1 MTRPRLILVT
11 LGRLTF
17 EADLGARL
25 AAEATARLAARDD
38 IELVRHEPLV
48 IEAPDAEA
56 AIAAIRAADPD
67 GVILLNATFALGIL
81 AQAIARAIDQPILLW
96 AFTEPAEQTGKL
108 RLNSLVGA
116 HVNASNLFKNGRRAS
131 TLYAAGDDPAA
142 AEAIARF
149 GRVAALARVLRRA
162 KIARIGG
169 YAPGFDNLNVTPAA
183 LKSAIGTDLVDL
195 ELGQLVG
202 AARGR
207 SDDAPNAAA
216 DFDDISELSPAQVG
230 KYNALVAG
238 IEDLRAQGGYDAV
251 TIKCWGDLAEQYGIA
266 GCGAA
271 AWLNGHGRVVA
282 CEGDVNG
289 ALSLMIARGLSGT
302 PGFLTDI
309 VSVDGVANTAL
320 LWHIGCAG
328 TCLAAPGQPRKLFS
342 HFAAGKGVTAGFT
355 LAPGPITLLRLGDDG
370 HGAFRLLAATGECE
384 PMELTIRGTI
394 ARVRFAGS
402 AQGFLAE
409 LLDKGWEHHL
419 VMAYGDLRADLA
431 LLAQTLNV
439 PLTVL

>member
-1 MTRPRLILVT
+1 MTLPRLLLIT
-11 LGRLTF
+11 LARLTF

-25 AAEATARLAARDD
+25 AAEAAARLAARDD
-38 IELVRHEPLV
+38 IELIRHEPLV
-48 IEAPDAEA
+48 IEAADAEA
-56 AIAAIRAADPD
+56 AVAAIRAADPD
-67 GVILLNATFALGIL
+67 GVILLNATFALGSL
-81 AQAIARAIDQPILLW
+81 AQAIARAVDQPILLW

-116 HVNASNLFKNGRRAS
+116 HVNASNLFKQGRRAS

-142 AEAIARF
+142 AESIARF
-149 GRVAALARVLRRA
+149 GRVAALTRGLRRS

-183 LKSAIGTDLVDL
+183 LKAGIGAELVDL
-195 ELGQLVG
+195 PLSALID
-202 AARGR
+202 AARAR
-207 SDDAPNAAA
+207 IPDAANAAG
-216 DFDDISELSPAQVG
+216 DFDDISELSPVQVE
-230 KYNALVAG
+230 KYNGLVAG
-238 IEDLRAQGGYDAV
+238 IEAMRAAGGYDAV

-266 GCGAA
+266 GCGAVS
-271 AWLNGHGRVVA
+271 WLNGRDAIVG

-289 ALSLMIARGLSGT
+289 ALSLMIARHLSGR

-309 VSVDGVANTAL
+309 VSVNGPANTAL

-342 HFAAGKGVTAGFT
+342 HFAAGKGVTAGFI

-370 HGAFRLLAATGECE
+370 HGTFRLLAAAGECV
-384 PMELTIRGTI
+384 PIELSIRGTI
-394 ARVRFAGS
+394 ALVRFGNS
-402 AQGFLAE
+402 ASGFLTE

-419 VMAYGDLRADLA
+419 VMAYGDLRSDLS

-439 PLTVL
+439 PLTLL